1 MSDEIIKVLDALSEK
16 VGLTVDWSCENLVP
30 YFKQL
35 CDHLV
40 NYELVT
46 SIVWLVIGIFFII
59 AAFVTYKY
67 VNSDSSSYLGDFDI
81 TLIALGV
88 VLAIGGIGIILIQ
101 IFDIVTCLTFPEKV
115 ILDEIQSL
123 LQVHS

>member
-67 VNSDSSSYLGDFDI
+67 IDPEISDYLEYLD
-81 TLIALGV
+81 IALELVLAVGGV
-88 VLAIGGIGIILIQ
+88 VIILIQ
-101 IFDIVTCLTFPEKV
+101 LFDIVTCLTFPEKI

-123 LQVHS
+123 LPVRS

>member
-1 MSDEIIKVLDALSEK
+1 MSEEIIKVLDALSEK

-46 SIVWLVIGIFFII
+46 SIVWLVIGVLCIV
-59 AAFVTYKY
+59 AAFVMYKY
-67 VNSDSSSYLGDFDI
+67 ANLNLDLDGFDI
-81 TLIALGV
+81 IPE
-88 VLAIGGIGIILIQ
+88 VLLVFSGILIILIQ
-101 IFDIVTCLTFPEKV
+101 IFDIVTCLTFPEKI
-115 ILDEIQSL
+115 ILDEIQNL
-123 LQVHS
+123 LSVHN

>member
-46 SIVWLVIGIFFII
+46 SIVWLVIGVLCII
-59 AAFVTYKY
+59 AAFAMYKY
-67 VNSDSSSYLGDFDI
+67 ADLDFDGFEI
-81 TLIALGV
+81 IFDV
-88 VLAIGGIGIILIQ
+88 VLVFFGIGIILIQ
-101 IFDIVTCLTFPEKV
+101 IFDIVTCLTFPEKI
-115 ILDEIQSL
+115 ILNEIQSL
-123 LQVHS
+123 LSVHN